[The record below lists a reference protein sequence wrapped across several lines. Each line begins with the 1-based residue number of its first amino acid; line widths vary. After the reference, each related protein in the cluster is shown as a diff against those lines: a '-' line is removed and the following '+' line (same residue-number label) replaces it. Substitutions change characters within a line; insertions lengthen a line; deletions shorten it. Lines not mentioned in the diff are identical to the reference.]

1 MDLSSLHL
9 SETGKQIIE
18 RTNTPENLLNL
29 VSQAQVSFEMDFK
42 NSRFHSNHF
51 YTVGCIYYSKHY
63 LRLYVA
69 YRELIGG
76 YGYAWNARIVHRY
89 DYNSSDELKAAVIE
103 FIAQNGGACAID
115 QTYIRNCIN
124 AAISPDTA
132 QELWKTEKTSTEK
145 TSEEF
150 PELIKELK
158 EIVAESKTVGKSY
171 TEKEFQRDIER
182 YHLDAFGLS
191 SYTADDYSGAHGDL
205 GGVSIRCTPEGDY
218 EVYTVGERGTK
229 ERGTRCETR
238 AEALYAAIHQAL
250 GQRSKIEYF
259 ERKSREERHEREKR
273 EQKAAKKNASKK

>member
-1 MDLSSLHL
+1 MKKSKHL
-9 SETGKQIIE
+9 SETGKEIIE
-18 RTNTPENLLNL
+18 RANTPENLLNL

-63 LRLYVA
+63 LRIYVA

-76 YGYAWNARIVHRY
+76 YGYAWNARILNRS

-103 FIAQNGGACAID
+103 FIAQNGGACTID

-132 QELWKTEKTSTEK
+132 QELWKVEKPSAEKTG
-145 TSEEF
+145 
-150 PELIKELK
+150 KELRELNMGLK
-158 EIVAESKTVGKSY
+158 EMIAESKIMKKSY
-171 TEKEFQRDIER
+171 TEKEFLRDIER

-191 SYTADDYSGAHGDL
+191 SYTADDYSGACGDL

-229 ERGTRCETR
+229 EHGTRCETR
-238 AEALYAAIHQAL
+238 VEALYAAIHQAL
-250 GQRSKIEYF
+250 AQRSKIEYF
-259 ERKSREERHEREKR
+259 ERKSREERCEREKR
-273 EQKAAKKNASKK
+273 EQKAAKKNTSKK

>member
-42 NSRFHSNHF
+42 NSRFHSYHF

-76 YGYAWNARIVHRY
+76 YGYAWNARILNRH

-103 FIAQNGGACAID
+103 FIAQNGGACTID

-145 TSEEF
+145 SS
-150 PELIKELK
+150 KELHELNKRLK
-158 EIVAESKTVGKSY
+158 EKAAESKIMGKSY

-182 YHLDAFGLS
+182 YHLDAFGFI
-191 SYTADDYSGAHGDL
+191 SYTADDYSGARGNL

-218 EVYTVGERGTK
+218 EPYVVSERKGRGITYETK
-229 ERGTRCETR
+229 
-238 AEALYAAIHQAL
+238 AEALYVAIREAL
-250 GQRSKIEYF
+250 VQRSKIEYF
-259 ERKSREERHEREKR
+259 ERKSREERREREKQ
-273 EQKAAKKNASKK
+273 EQKAAKKNTSKK

>member
-1 MDLSSLHL
+1 
-9 SETGKQIIE
+9 
-18 RTNTPENLLNL
+18 
-29 VSQAQVSFEMDFK
+29 MDFK

-63 LRLYVA
+63 LRIYVA

-76 YGYAWNARIVHRY
+76 YGYAWSARILDRR

-103 FIAQNGGACAID
+103 FIAQNGGACTID

-132 QELWKTEKTSTEK
+132 QELWKVEKPSA
-145 TSEEF
+145 EEN
-150 PELIKELK
+150 IKELRELNKGLK
-158 EIVAESKTVGKSY
+158 EMIAESKIMEKSY
-171 TEKEFQRDIER
+171 TEKEFLRDIER

-191 SYTADDYSGAHGDL
+191 SYTADDYSGACGDL

-218 EVYTVGERGTK
+218 EVYTVGERGKK
-229 ERGTRCETR
+229 EHGTRCETR
-238 AEALYAAIHQAL
+238 VEALYAAIHQAL

-259 ERKSREERHEREKR
+259 ERKSREERCEREKR
-273 EQKAAKKNASKK
+273 EQKAAKKNTSKK